1 MGFKI
6 GTIVSAV
13 DSNPYTVTDE
23 NSLCQVVRS
32 RDGFFEVAKV
42 WPNRNAGSKFSVDP
56 ELFYEVTDI
65 HKFIADRTSGNVD
78 TEMEEMM
85 NRLPLGFNKE
95 GDIKMIMDQTKTY
108 SLPEEMRTKL
118 IAQGRTLLETYD
130 YLTSDNGV
138 GAIIDRWAQNKG
150 WIINLLRKH
159 PNWDEEKMMIVFS
172 HDWHRER
179 NQSEVENFVYWCK
192 GKIDDLVP
200 MEEVRISGMLYS
212 EARDAY
218 SNLSCTY
225 NNVTYLYSLKDAV
238 LYLKPDAIAVAT
250 EEMNRLAKIYRQ
262 FDADDKKR
270 IGYHVYMRADYD
282 KRKACYEFF
291 DEIDRYES
299 HLADNELATRLTAI
313 AKKAG
318 VDLRFAARQKVSRI
332 VSKFAHAIGLDKVKE
347 IGPDRNGVDRDYGW
361 NYKFA
366 MFADAVN
373 PLTYVRH
380 TIISVNPIDYWT
392 MSFGN
397 SWSSCHTIDKT
408 NKRNVDTEHNYHGMY
423 SAGTQSYM
431 QDKASIVMYTVRAEY
446 DGRDFEQQDK
456 MNRCMFHI
464 GNDKMVQGRVYP
476 DGRSDDGDKSLSAQ
490 FREVMQM
497 VLAQCLETPNLW
509 TVRKGVKEC
518 ENVTDSYGLHYRDYE
533 NYDDCTVSFLKH
545 DDGSLNY
552 SPIEIG
558 EDTICPNCGRTHG
571 VQDNIVCGRCRR
583 SSHGF
588 EF

>member
-1 MGFKI
+1 MLFNVGD
-6 GTIVSAV
+6 IVSAYAN
-13 DSNPYTVTDE
+13 SHYGITHE
-23 NSLCQVVRS
+23 NSLCQVVRY
-32 RDGFFEVAKV
+32 RDDEVMDVRRV
-42 WPNRNAGSKFSVDP
+42 WPPVTNDRFIVDP
-56 ELFYEVTDI
+56 ARFYRVTDI
-65 HKFIADRTSGNVD
+65 LNFIENRTTGNASE
-78 TEMEEMM
+78 EMERMLGT
-85 NRLPLGFNKE
+85 LPIKINNE
-95 GDIKMIMDQTKTY
+95 GGSNMVMDQTKTY
-108 SLPEEMRTKL
+108 NLPEEMRTKL

-130 YLTSDNGV
+130 YATSDDGV

-150 WIINLLRKH
+150 WIINILRNH

-179 NQSEVENFVYWCK
+179 NQSEVENFVCWCK
-192 GKIDDLVP
+192 EKIDEIVP
-200 MEEVRISGMLYS
+200 MEEVRVSGMLYR
-212 EARDAY
+212 EVREAY
-218 SNLSCTY
+218 STVSCTY
-225 NNVTYLYSLKDAV
+225 NDVTYLHDLKDAV
-238 LYLKPDAIAVAT
+238 LYLKPTAFAAAK
-250 EEMNRLAKIYRQ
+250 EEMERISKIYQQ
-262 FDADDKKR
+262 FDSADKKR
-270 IGYHVYMRADYD
+270 IGYCVYSRADYE
-282 KRKACYEFF
+282 KRKACAEFLN
-291 DEIDRYES
+291 EIERHES
-299 HLADNELATRLTAI
+299 HLADTSLATRLNAI

-318 VDLRFAARQKVSRI
+318 VDLRFAARQKISRI

-408 NKRNVDTEHNYHGMY
+408 NKRKVDTEHNYHGMY

-431 QDKASIVMYTVRAEY
+431 QDGASIIMYTVRAEY

-456 MNRCMFHI
+456 MTRCMFHI
-464 GNDKMVQGRVYP
+464 GNDKMIQGRVYP
-476 DGRSDDGDKSLSAQ
+476 DGRSDDGDKSLSTQ

-509 TVRKGVKEC
+509 TVKKGTKEC
-518 ENVTDSYGLHYRDYE
+518 ESVTDSYGQHFRDYE
-533 NYDDCTVSFLKH
+533 NYDDCTVSYLKH

-552 SPIEIG
+552 AYIQIG
-558 EDTICPNCGRTHG
+558 DDTICPNCGKTHG
-571 VQDNIVCGRCRR
+571 AQDNIVCGRCIAPIR
-583 SSHGF
+583 F
-588 EF
+588 AF